1 MAYRILLLA
10 ALATIGWACD
20 NAPGRPAADSAVIPP
35 TKVVDVNVL
44 YASNCA
50 GCHGVDGSRGLALSL
65 ADPLYLAIA
74 DDATMRR
81 IITAGVPGT
90 AMPAFAQSAGGL
102 LTAEQV
108 DAIVKGMRTRWAKPT
123 MFTGVELPAYT
134 APAPGDAARG
144 AHAYT
149 RFCASCHGPAGRGGP
164 HASSIVDGAYLP
176 LVSNQ
181 SLRTT
186 VIVGRPDMGAPDWR
200 SNVPGTPMSSED
212 ISDVVAWLVAQRPQP
227 SLLGSSDQTA
237 KDSPNADRPLA
248 AVFAEGKFQ

>member
-1 MAYRILLLA
+1 MDHRALLLA
-10 ALATIGWACD
+10 ALAAIVWACD
-20 NAPGRPAADSAVIPP
+20 SSPGRPAADSAVIPP
-35 TKVVDVNVL
+35 SKIVDFNVL

-50 GCHGVDGSRGLALSL
+50 GCHGVDGTRGLALSL
-65 ADPLYLAIA
+65 ADPLYLAIV
-74 DDATMRR
+74 DDATIRR
-81 IITAGVPGT
+81 VITEGVPGA

-108 DAIVKGMRTRWAKPT
+108 DTIVKGIRTRWAKPT
-123 MFTGVELPAYT
+123 MFTDVELPAY
-134 APAPGDAARG
+134 AAQAPGDAKRG
-144 AHAYT
+144 ENAYT

-164 HASSIVDGAYLP
+164 RGSSIVDGAYLT

-212 ISDVVAWLVAQRPQP
+212 ISDVVAWLAAQRRRLSPPGP
-227 SLLGSSDQTA
+227 SDRNA
-237 KDSPNADRPLA
+237 KDSPPYQPFA
-248 AVFAEGKFQ
+248 AVFAEGGFQ